1 MINWNGREIKKLWP
15 ILKHYFQP
23 QSEHSDP
30 GPRIELGSRKYEA
43 GMLAGEPQRL
53 WKAIN
58 CISFPVAKLESHKAL
73 HHFYSSCSLVQP
85 TRCLEVV
92 WTSNIR

>member
-23 QSEHSDP
+23 KSDP
-30 GPRIELGSRKYEA
+30 GPRTELGSRKYEA

-58 CISFPVAKLESHKAL
+58 YIIFP
-73 HHFYSSCSLVQP
+73 SC
-85 TRCLEVV
+85 
-92 WTSNIR
+92 

>member
-1 MINWNGREIKKLWP
+1 MINWNDREIKELWP

-23 QSEHSDP
+23 HSKQSDP

-43 GMLAGEPQRL
+43 GMLDREPQRL

-58 CISFPVAKLESHKAL
+58 CIIVP
-73 HHFYSSCSLVQP
+73 SC
-85 TRCLEVV
+85 
-92 WTSNIR
+92 

>member
-23 QSEHSDP
+23 QSEQPDS

-43 GMLAGEPQRL
+43 GMLVREPQRL
-53 WKAIN
+53 WKATNYI
-58 CISFPVAKLESHKAL
+58 IVP
-73 HHFYSSCSLVQP
+73 SC
-85 TRCLEVV
+85 
-92 WTSNIR
+92 